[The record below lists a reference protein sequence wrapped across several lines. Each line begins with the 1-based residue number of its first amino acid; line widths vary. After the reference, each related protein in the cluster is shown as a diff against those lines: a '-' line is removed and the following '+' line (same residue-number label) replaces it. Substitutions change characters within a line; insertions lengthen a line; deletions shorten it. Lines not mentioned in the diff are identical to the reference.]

1 LIRTGLEKLDNILGG
16 GIRNATIT
24 DIYGASSTGKTQ
36 LALQI
41 MSNSLL
47 EGGTIFYQDTTGT
60 FRPERLLDLFKS
72 KGINT
77 SLLDNIKVARITNTS
92 EQFDNISKI
101 NESNFSL
108 VIIDSVTDLFS
119 FEYSKE
125 EHTLEKTT
133 QFAKYMKEL
142 SRVAIDKNIPIIIVN
157 MIRKVGEVEQENLDS
172 VISLFTHIK
181 IKLSKKQAI
190 YEGQVFCSPL
200 KKDQFYY
207 KITKEGLIEAA
218 EAI

>member
-1 LIRTGLEKLDNILGG
+1 MIKTGLEKLDNILGG
-16 GIRNATIT
+16 GIRNGTIT

-47 EGGTIFYQDTTGT
+47 EGGTIFFQDTTGT
-60 FRPERLLDLFKS
+60 FRPERLLELFKS
-72 KGINT
+72 KGM
-77 SLLDNIKVARITNTS
+77 SSDLLDNVKVARITNTS
-92 EQFDNISKI
+92 EQLDNISKI

-108 VIIDSVTDLFS
+108 VIIDNVTDLFS
-119 FEYSKE
+119 FEYSKD
-125 EHTLEKTT
+125 EHTLEKIT

-142 SRVAIDKNIPIIIVN
+142 SKVAIDKNIPILIIN

-181 IKLSKKQAI
+181 IKLSKKQSA
-190 YEGQVFCSPL
+190 YGGEVFLSPL
-200 KKDQFYY
+200 KKDQFCY
-207 KITKEGLIEAA
+207 KITKEGLVEAA